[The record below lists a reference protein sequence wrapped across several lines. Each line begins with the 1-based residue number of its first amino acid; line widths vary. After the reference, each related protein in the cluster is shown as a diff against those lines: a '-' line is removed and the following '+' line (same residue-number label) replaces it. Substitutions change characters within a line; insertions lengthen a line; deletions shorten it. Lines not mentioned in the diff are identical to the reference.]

1 MPSSDTPRTR
11 MSEPEH
17 GEPDPA
23 GRRDAATELEE
34 LIFERFG
41 VGELLPSESE
51 LATRLGVSRLTVR
64 EAIRSLRA
72 RGLVEIRK
80 GRRPRVTTPG
90 GDQIGDF
97 FSTLLRRNPGSA
109 FELLEVRHG
118 LETQTSTLAANNA
131 GSSEVSAMEMAI
143 RAMERAEDAAEYHE
157 ADLRFHELLAR
168 ASGNR
173 MLALL
178 IEALAGSLR
187 DSMITSYRGHLRLG
201 GSHADAVEQ
210 HREVLERV
218 RERDPGGAAEAMR
231 RHLRTTERDLRA
243 MFTSTNAGEP
253 TDGAP
258 AEREAPES

>member
-1 MPSSDTPRTR
+1 
-11 MSEPEH
+11 MSETDEPER
-17 GEPDPA
+17 PA
-23 GRRDAATELEE
+23 NRDAATELEE

-64 EAIRSLRA
+64 EAIRSLQA

-80 GRRPRVTTPG
+80 GRRPRVTAPS

-97 FSTLLRRNPGSA
+97 FNILLRWNPGSA

-118 LETQTSTLAANNA
+118 LEVQTSTLAANNA
-131 GSSEVSAMEMAI
+131 GSSDVSAMELAI
-143 RAMERAEDAAEYHE
+143 RAMERAEDAAEYHD

-187 DSMITSYRGHLRLG
+187 DSMIASYRGHRKLG
-201 GSHADAVEQ
+201 GAHTDAAEQ
-210 HREVLERV
+210 HREVLDRV
-218 RERDPGGAAEAMR
+218 RQHDPGGAAEAMR

-243 MFTSTNAGEP
+243 VFNTAP
-253 TDGAP
+253 TGDTAN
-258 AEREAPES
+258 ERRDQEF

>member
-1 MPSSDTPRTR
+1 
-11 MSEPEH
+11 MSETDEPERP
-17 GEPDPA
+17 GT
-23 GRRDAATELEE
+23 RDAATELEE

-64 EAIRSLRA
+64 EAIRSLQA
-72 RGLVEIRK
+72 RGMVEIRK
-80 GRRPRVTTPG
+80 GRRPRVTAPS

-97 FSTLLRRNPGSA
+97 FNTLLRWNPGSA

-131 GSSEVSAMEMAI
+131 GSSDVSAMELAI
-143 RAMERAEDAAEYHE
+143 RAMDQAEDATEYHE

-178 IEALAGSLR
+178 IEALAGSLH
-187 DSMITSYRGHLRLG
+187 DSMIASYRGHRKLG
-201 GSHADAVEQ
+201 GSHADAAEQ
-210 HREVLERV
+210 HREVLDRV
-218 RERDPGGAAEAMR
+218 RRRDPGGAAEAMR

-243 MFTSTNAGEP
+243 VFNTPPGKPEEDPPGERQ
-253 TDGAP
+253 D
-258 AEREAPES
+258 SDC